1 MQFMQTLP
9 KLKDEAA
16 SSELR
21 SSFSALY
28 GAELPFGNVDKA
40 LQKAFKHAGVE
51 PIPEFHLNA
60 GGAVVPPCRV
70 LSVSSAA
77 SCRNQCI
84 LRFSGTPLRLFGF
97 AFSASPATS
106 SASSTAIDR
115 SAAHGVCRRHGSSE
129 NRNRSQNPPS
139 N

>member
-16 SSELR
+16 NSELR
-21 SSFSALY
+21 SSFAALY
-28 GAELPFGNVDKA
+28 GADLPFGNVDKA

-51 PIPEFHLNA
+51 PIPEFHMNA

-84 LRFSGTPLRLFGF
+84 LRFSGNPLRLFGV
-97 AFSASPATS
+97 AFSASPAAS

-129 NRNRSQNPPS
+129 NRNRSHHPW
-139 N
+139 